1 MNDALTSPGDGRR
14 ITSLTGRSRITNG
27 KDLLAG
33 IDQRSAAFRR
43 YRDLYEAIVG
53 DQGGLDQCS
62 ESRKQLV
69 RRFASVSV
77 ICEQAEAKLV
87 AGEPINVSEHAL
99 LCSTLTRLVSR
110 LGIDRIARDISPTL
124 SDVLR
129 R

>member
-1 MNDALTSPGDGRR
+1 MSDALHSPGDGRR

-27 KDLLAG
+27 RDLLADV
-33 IDQRSAAFRR
+33 DQRTSTYRR
-43 YRDLYEAIVG
+43 YRDLVEQIVA
-53 DQGGLDQCS
+53 DQGGNDRCS

-87 AGEPINVSEHAL
+87 AGEPIDVQQHAL

-110 LGIDRIARDISPTL
+110 LGIDRIAKDISPTL

-129 R
+129 S

>member
-1 MNDALTSPGDGRR
+1 VNDALTSPGDGRR